1 MLASARQEFVVE
13 LLSVDGGLSLL
24 PSPPGMPK
32 PHRFQG
38 GLIYSR
44 MLNAEGRL
52 VSPEPLAGRR
62 IRLWVSPLGRQPLW
76 RRRTPEIGY
85 ISDRAGDLP
94 GGGLEAGIRIP
105 EDDWLTSLQCLTTIW
120 RSLRLAG
127 IDGDG
132 RQMRLAEYAFSSI
145 AVDAFESTDR
155 GSARQPE
162 I

>member
-44 MLNAEGRL
+44 MLNVEGRL

-62 IRLWVSPLGRQPLW
+62 IRLWIAPLERQPLW
-76 RRRTPEIGY
+76 RRRAPEIGY
-85 ISDRAGDLP
+85 ICDRTGDLP
-94 GGGLEAGIRIP
+94 GGGLEAGIHIP
-105 EDDWLTSLQCLTTIW
+105 EDDWLTSLHCLTTIW

-132 RQMRLAEYAFSSI
+132 RQMRLAEYAFSS
-145 AVDAFESTDR
+145 ASSLMLPTPTA
-155 GSARQPE
+155 GSVSQS
-162 I
+162 

>member
-1 MLASARQEFVVE
+1 MLVSARQEFVVE

-52 VSPEPLAGRR
+52 VSPQPLAGRR
-62 IRLWVSPLGRQPLW
+62 IRLWIAPLERQPPW

-85 ISDRAGDLP
+85 ICDRAGDLP
-94 GGGLEAGIRIP
+94 GGGG
-105 EDDWLTSLQCLTTIW
+105 W
-120 RSLRLAG
+120 RP
-127 IDGDG
+127 
-132 RQMRLAEYAFSSI
+132 
-145 AVDAFESTDR
+145 
-155 GSARQPE
+155 GSAFRKTTG
-162 I
+162 